1 MDRLP
6 QIAEIAMLVF
16 MITNMLAFGMRL
28 SLREAIAPFRDTKL
42 TLKAFIA
49 NFVIVPLAAYL
60 LTLLFHPNPAY
71 STGIILLA
79 ASGGDPGVTKA
90 SQLAKGD
97 PAYTLATMIGLQ
109 VVTVFY
115 MPLMLPH
122 LLSGV
127 TINPLKIAAP
137 LVIFLLLPLCVG
149 FFIHARWN
157 SLAQKFWEPLDKF
170 SSVVLVLAI
179 GLFIFIHFNQMREA
193 FQWRLLFTCVA
204 FVAIAFFSGFA
215 LGGPRKIR
223 KSDLALQ
230 TLVRGISAAMVV
242 GLTNFPNNAE
252 VIVGI
257 ILCAVIIILA
267 AAVASLAWLRLSNA
281 SDEASA
287 ARDEEQ
293 AVFGSNRVHTTRQTE
308 ETLWN

>member
-16 MITNMLAFGMRL
+16 MVSNMLAFGMRL
-28 SLREAIAPFRDTKL
+28 SLGEVISPFRDIRL
-42 TLKAFIA
+42 TLKAFVA

-60 LTLLFHPNPAY
+60 LTRLFHPAPAY
-71 STGIILLA
+71 SMGIILLA

-115 MPLMLPH
+115 MPLLLPR
-122 LLSGV
+122 LLDGV
-127 TINPLKIAAP
+127 TVNPVKIASP
-137 LVIFLLLPLCVG
+137 LLLFLLLPLFVG
-149 FFIHARWN
+149 FFIHALWSGFARRV
-157 SLAQKFWEPLDKF
+157 WETLDRF

-179 GLFIFIHFNQMREA
+179 GLFIFIHFDQMRGA
-193 FQWRLLFTCVA
+193 FGWRLLFTCVA
-204 FVAIAFFSGFA
+204 FVAIAFWSGFA

-223 KSDLALQ
+223 RSDLALQ

-242 GLTNFPNNAE
+242 ALTNFPNDSNL
-252 VIVGI
+252 IVGI
-257 ILCAVIIILA
+257 ILCAVTIILA
-267 AAVASLAWLRLSNA
+267 AMIASLAWLRFSNA
-281 SDEASA
+281 SDETPA
-287 ARDEEQ
+287 ARDEKQ
-293 AVFGSNRVHTTRQTE
+293 SAFDSNRVHTT
-308 ETLWN
+308 